1 MNTSGSSSDE
11 RLDDDHVV
19 AIARGISSSNVPLL
33 TLSLTNHR
41 ITDIGFD
48 TICSV
53 IVMRRQLL
61 HLDLDGNSIEGNN
74 MSVLGLSNRECSLKK
89 LNLSNNPL
97 SKTAGMRIA
106 DDMRTNTGLVS
117 LEIRNNG
124 LCLSVIIALA
134 TTLQLSRCLE
144 VLSIDRPLLDISTK
158 QEEGIDHLS
167 RLLES
172 VFCPLQQLSIRYHC
186 IGDIGAKFLSSS
198 LRNNYILTY
207 LDLERNRIG
216 PSGCEALATHL
227 LLRKESGSKIC
238 LKTLLLSYNIIIPK
252 GR

>member
-1 MNTSGSSSDE
+1 
-11 RLDDDHVV
+11 
-19 AIARGISSSNVPLL
+19 
-33 TLSLTNHR
+33 
-41 ITDIGFD
+41 
-48 TICSV
+48 
-53 IVMRRQLL
+53 
-61 HLDLDGNSIEGNN
+61 
-74 MSVLGLSNRECSLKK
+74 MSVLGLSSRECSLKK

-106 DDMRTNTGLVS
+106 DDMRTNIGLVS

-158 QEEGIDHLS
+158 QEEGNDHLS

-172 VFCPLQQLSIRYHC
+172 AFCPLQQLSIRYHC

-227 LLRKESGSKIC
+227 LLRSRSGSKIC
-238 LKTLLLSYNIIIPK
+238 LKTLLLSYNRIGDEGATALAQVIPPYTSCICITK
-252 GR
+252 CKIFFYILYFLFCLAQRSYSRRTVRTYLN